1 MTFSL
6 LVCHAQQENKY
17 LEDRIDSLEIKL
29 NKLQHDHNLLLC
41 QHELDILVAELKD
54 LSQELSIEI
63 DNIGDDGL
71 HKIFDYKLYTGYK
84 DKYETLM
91 TLYATFLLRFE
102 IEKEFI
108 SSINE
113 KSKFHESEL
122 KRMKVKIDFIE
133 EILNTIKEKF
143 EIVKSLFD
151 SYKKFMMESSK
162 PKRSKRRPD
171 YYD

>member
-29 NKLQHDHNLLLC
+29 NKLQYDHNLLLC
-41 QHELDILVAELKD
+41 EYRLEIFIAELKD
-54 LSQELSIEI
+54 LSQELSIEVE
-63 DNIGDDGL
+63 NIGKNGL
-71 HKIFDYKLYTGYK
+71 HKIFGYNLYTGYK
-84 DKYETLM
+84 DKHETLM
-91 TLYATFLLRFE
+91 TLYATFLVRFE

-108 SSINE
+108 SSIND

-122 KRMKVKIDFIE
+122 KSMKVKIDFIE
-133 EILNTIKEKF
+133 EALNTIKEKF

-151 SYKKFMMESSK
+151 DYTKFMMESSK